1 MSLTCFFILILLMYL
16 QIRNSLKIFF
26 NQPCF
31 MVPSQV
37 KGVLDRCIDRVES
50 DLRKAAAEKAKK
62 MLPPKSKEER
72 DREAVRD
79 DLYKPARTSLTF
91 CAFSACLS
99 PPLSLYLFG
108 GIL

>member
-1 MSLTCFFILILLMYL
+1 MLLHIDTSYVPANKKLIEDLTSHVSWSR
-16 QIRNSLKIFF
+16 RN
-26 NQPCF
+26 
-31 MVPSQV
+31 SQV

-79 DLYKPARTSLTF
+79 DLYKPARTSLTI

-99 PPLSLYLFG
+99 PPLSL
-108 GIL
+108 